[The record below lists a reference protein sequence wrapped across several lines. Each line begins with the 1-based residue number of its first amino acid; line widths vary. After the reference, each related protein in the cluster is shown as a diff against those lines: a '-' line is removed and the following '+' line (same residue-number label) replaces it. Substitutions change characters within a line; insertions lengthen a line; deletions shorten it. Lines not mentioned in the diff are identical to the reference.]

1 MAELSCRSMLLVVAL
16 IRRPISISW
25 LTSTCVW
32 TTGNGT
38 GYAVYPDITACAAAI
53 KAAGGVTPLV
63 GRYTTTAPQ
72 SNGADAKAWRCY
84 SPSALDAS
92 TGEYKSGTHYCGNP
106 ALIG

>member
-1 MAELSCRSMLLVVAL
+1 MMLVVVAL
-16 IRRPISISW
+16 ILQALAHLNLCW
-25 LTSTCVW
+25 A
-32 TTGNGT
+32 TGNGT

>member
-1 MAELSCRSMLLVVAL
+1 M
-16 IRRPISISW
+16 
-25 LTSTCVW
+25 CVDNS
-32 TTGNGT
+32 GNGT

-53 KAAGGVTPLV
+53 KAAGGETPLV